1 MSKSNLK
8 TALVFGATGL
18 IGSHLV
24 KLLVEDAQYAKV
36 VVVARRDISKHDAVI
51 ASAVES
57 GKLQVELL
65 ELDNLLTEFGIR
77 DALQYQYDDVFCCL
91 GSTMKKAK
99 TKAAFRKVDY
109 DFVYATAQLAKQLA
123 ASKYIWVSAA
133 ISSTKVPS
141 FHLRLKGE
149 VDRDIANLGLPFYK
163 AVKPSLLMGHRD
175 EFRPAESYSA
185 VFFKPLGKVF
195 LHGPLKQFRAI
206 DGEEVAKTMHALCND
221 LPCHDYLAIWPG

>member
-1 MSKSNLK
+1 MSQSSDK
-8 TALVFGATGL
+8 TVLVFGATGL

-24 KLLVEDAQYAKV
+24 KLLVDDARYKKV
-36 VVVARRDISKHDAVI
+36 VVVTRRDIATDDAQIV
-51 ASAVES
+51 AAVES
-57 GKLQVELL
+57 GKLQVERL
-65 ELDNLLTEFGIR
+65 ELDQLFSEFEAR
-77 DALQYQYDDVFCCL
+77 DSLQYQYDDVFCCL

-109 DFVYATAQLAKQLA
+109 DFVYATAKLAKQLA
-123 ASKYIWVSAA
+123 AKKYVWVSAA

-149 VDRDIANLGLPFYK
+149 VDSDIAKLGLPFFK
-163 AVKPSLLMGHRD
+163 AVKPSLLTGDRD

-185 VFFKPLGKVF
+185 IFFKPLGKAL

-206 DGEEVAKTMHALCND
+206 EGEDVAKTMHALCND
-221 LPCHDYLAIWPG
+221 LPCHEYLAVWPS